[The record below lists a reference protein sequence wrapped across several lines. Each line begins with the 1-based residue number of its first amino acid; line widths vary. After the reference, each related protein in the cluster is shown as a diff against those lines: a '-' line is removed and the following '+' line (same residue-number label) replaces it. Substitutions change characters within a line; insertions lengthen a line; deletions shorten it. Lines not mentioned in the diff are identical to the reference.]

1 MSRRTAI
8 LKKQLIAE
16 GGAMRHKPFYAPVRI
31 LSFIVLAAMAAAIIY
46 AFSISLLYWSGI
58 GV

>member
-1 MSRRTAI
+1 
-8 LKKQLIAE
+8 
-16 GGAMRHKPFYAPVRI
+16 MRHKPFYGPVKI
-31 LSFIVLAAMAAAIIY
+31 LSFIVLLAMAAAIVY